1 MVLRSNPSVIL
12 LCSFLP
18 SDYIIEE
25 KTAVLQKREHEG
37 FGFVLRGAKGKEGAA
52 GCGVGAGG
60 GRGAAL
66 GGRAALSAP
75 LSVRRARLQPCVARG
90 LRAARCAR
98 RAAAAVSAVALR
110 SLLFYA

>member
-52 GCGVGAGG
+52 GLPGCGVGGG
-60 GRGAAL
+60 GDGGW
-66 GGRAALSAP
+66 GGRPWGSAA
-75 LSVRRARLQPCVARG
+75 
-90 LRAARCAR
+90 
-98 RAAAAVSAVALR
+98 
-110 SLLFYA
+110 